1 MNKDSIFVGT
11 INFDETINEIGIGL
25 LSLKSLGECNIY
37 VYANEG
43 TIPHFHIISR
53 SENFECCICIY
64 EPLYFDHGYKAGKLN
79 AKQRKQM
86 NNWLKK
92 KYNTL
97 QKETNWEM
105 IKLYWKANNPSNNKY
120 NIQETN
126 TQPDYTNMENYKTV
140 Y

>member
-11 INFDETINEIGIGL
+11 INFDEMINEIGIGL

-37 VYANEG
+37 IYTNEG

-53 SENFECCICIY
+53 SENFECCVCIY
-64 EPLYFDHGYKAGKLN
+64 EPLYFDHGYKTGKLN

-105 IKLYWKANNPSNNKY
+105 IKLYWKTNNPSNNKY
-120 NIQETN
+120 SIQETN